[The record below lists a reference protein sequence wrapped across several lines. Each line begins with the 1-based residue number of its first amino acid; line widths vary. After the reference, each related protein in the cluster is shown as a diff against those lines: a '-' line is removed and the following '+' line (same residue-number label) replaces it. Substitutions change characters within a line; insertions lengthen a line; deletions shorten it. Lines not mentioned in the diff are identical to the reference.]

1 MEEKI
6 KEIVS
11 VFTKVPVDQIGP
23 ATPVGRSA
31 MQSSILLH
39 RMYARLAEEGLAVD
53 NYGNIKVFADL
64 LKYRS
69 GQTSDLA
76 VFERSGRTVPDGSG
90 SAILDGSGHT
100 ISDGSGAAIP
110 ANGQSGLS
118 GGYLSAD
125 LPARTHI
132 RSFVAGANTS
142 VPSSGIGIDIEEV
155 SGLPLTNDFRKDE
168 FYKMNFTATEIA
180 YCILQPD
187 PYSSFAGLFAAK
199 EAIIKADGRDR
210 FKVFN
215 SIEIGHSPE
224 GKPVYPGFELS
235 ISHAGKMAVAVA
247 VPSGGSAALSQAPPT
262 SGGQNPAVAGKG
274 SPAAWLAVLALALS
288 VIALLLVLTHWHE

>member
-11 VFTKVPVDQIGP
+11 VFTKIPVDQIGP
-23 ATPVGRSA
+23 ATPIGRSA

-53 NYGNIKVFADL
+53 NYGNIKIFADL
-64 LKYRS
+64 LTYGP
-69 GQTSDLA
+69 GQTSGSA
-76 VFERSGRTVPDGSG
+76 VSDRSGHAVPDGSG
-90 SAILDGSGHT
+90 SAI
-100 ISDGSGAAIP
+100 P
-110 ANGQSGLS
+110 ANGQTGISGTS
-118 GGYLSAD
+118 LSAD
-125 LPARTHI
+125 LPARTNLPP
-132 RSFVAGANTS
+132 VPAVMDTS
-142 VPSSGIGIDIEEV
+142 VTTGIGIDIEEV
-155 SGLPLTNDFRKDE
+155 AGLPLTNDFRKEE
-168 FYKMNFTATEIA
+168 FYKMNFTAAEIA

-187 PYSSFAGLFAAK
+187 PYSSFTGLFAAK
-199 EAIIKADGRDR
+199 EAIIKADGRYQ
-210 FKVFN
+210 FKIFN

-247 VPSGGSAALSQAPPT
+247 VPSGGNAALWQAPPA
-262 SGGQNPAVAGKG
+262 SAGQTPAPVRKG

-288 VIALLLVLTHWHE
+288 AIALIIVLTHWHE